1 MTSVASLC
9 YTHTRPSVA
18 LEAWLLGGTAYSRNE
33 DEAVG
38 LGVATRHRWIAERLE
53 RGCSFYG
60 GMYGENKGEEEGATS
75 FGCKSL
81 KVNATYLIPAKALA
95 SDEW

>member
-1 MTSVASLC
+1 MLHA
-9 YTHTRPSVA
+9 YEAIGDTRGLV
-18 LEAWLLGGTAYSRNE
+18 GGTAYSRNE

-53 RGCSFYG
+53 RVCSFYG

-81 KVNATYLIPAKALA
+81 KVNATYLIPAK
-95 SDEW
+95 